1 MVKEIFN
8 ISQQVQLEE
17 INKSIDKNMNEFM
30 TYFLYF
36 QTSWMKN
43 AYSSFKDMEK
53 YLILVYL
60 VNKTFVTYNRHFYN
74 VTFDQFYSN
83 HEIILEK
90 ISIKEIIDALGMSKE
105 TARRKINELSKDGV
119 ILRNSKKII
128 INQKAFVYQRPDN
141 LLDNFS
147 ALTQLVTKNLN
158 SKHNVNRFSAKDI
171 SRVIRANFTHYW
183 NTVLDYQLKYIS
195 TFLPVLKSY
204 DSTLIYAL
212 CISNHNYN
220 LRNKRDNTKIID
232 RFNYP
237 DFVTA
242 KDTSKGINS
251 TTISDLSEIP
261 RATVIR
267 KLKYMTANKIL
278 KKVDNLYSIT
288 GSGQE
293 YDKILKIYDKNQTKV
308 RELLRL
314 IINLLNQ

>member
-1 MVKEIFN
+1 MAKEIFN

-158 SKHNVNRFSAKDI
+158 SKHKVNLS
-171 SRVIRANFTHYW
+171 
-183 NTVLDYQLKYIS
+183 
-195 TFLPVLKSY
+195 
-204 DSTLIYAL
+204 LIH
-212 CISNHNYN
+212 I
-220 LRNKRDNTKIID
+220 
-232 RFNYP
+232 
-237 DFVTA
+237 
-242 KDTSKGINS
+242 
-251 TTISDLSEIP
+251 
-261 RATVIR
+261 
-267 KLKYMTANKIL
+267 
-278 KKVDNLYSIT
+278 
-288 GSGQE
+288 
-293 YDKILKIYDKNQTKV
+293 
-308 RELLRL
+308 
-314 IINLLNQ
+314 